1 MPKYLYTYLPKN
13 NTAEVDGIQSTAFSP
28 EGYRKYINRAKQ
40 KGYGKPRADVLSWL
54 DNSIPNFRRSYAVS
68 FLTEPIPKTAPTH
81 LKQFADT
88 HTLFRVDPALLLASG
103 VVARIAHPNKGTTGG
118 AVVDKIQY
126 LPVDWHVK
134 QKKQQRV
141 FSQVPHYFLETTKG
155 IIPSRFIEKV

>member
-1 MPKYLYTYLPKN
+1 M
-13 NTAEVDGIQSTAFSP
+13 
-28 EGYRKYINRAKQ
+28 
-40 KGYGKPRADVLSWL
+40 
-54 DNSIPNFRRSYAVS
+54 S

-134 QKKQQRV
+134 QKKQQGV

>member
-40 KGYGKPRADVLSWL
+40 KGYGKSRADVLSWL
-54 DNSIPNFRRSYAVS
+54 DNSIPGFRRSYAVS

-134 QKKQQRV
+134 QKQQGL

-155 IIPSRFIEKV
+155 TIPSRFIEKV